1 MKSQI
6 RTSLLLMGG
15 VVCVIQANV
24 AQADGILYFS
34 RDGDSQS
41 SGLYSLDTE
50 NGAANRLGDSG
61 VTSATVGLAEGP
73 NADVL
78 YGSKWAGLLVIN
90 SDGSGWDDRGG
101 VGNEGL
107 AYDLQNDVLYG
118 AINGRFRT
126 IDPATGNIILAL
138 ISPGVDI
145 EGLAYGDGYVYGLAR
160 GETGLYRY
168 DVASEQWGIV
178 GSTEIVWDLAG
189 LAYDSSTQTLYAKG
203 RQSMN
208 LYAINPDTA
217 STSTIGSTGIAEG
230 GGLAFVVPEPTTALL
245 LVIGGLV
252 ALRRRLA

>member
-1 MKSQI
+1 MKSRI
-6 RTSLLLMGG
+6 RTSLLLIGG
-15 VVCVIQANV
+15 VVCVIQAGV

-34 RDGDSQS
+34 RDGDSET

-50 NGAANRLGDSG
+50 NGAATRLGVSG
-61 VTSATVGLAEGP
+61 VTSATVGLAEGR

-78 YGSKWAGLLVIN
+78 YGSKWAGLLEIN

-107 AYDLQNDVLYG
+107 AYDVENEVLYG

-145 EGLAYGDGYVYGLAR
+145 EGLAYADGYVYGLAR
-160 GETGLYRY
+160 GEMGLYRY
-168 DVASEQWGIV
+168 DVAEKEWMVV
-178 GSTEIVWDLAG
+178 GSTGILWDLVG
-189 LAYDSSTQTLYAKG
+189 LGYDSSTQTLYAKG

-208 LYAINPDTA
+208 LYAINPGTA
-217 STSTIGSTGIAEG
+217 STRTIGSTGIAEG
-230 GGLAFVVPEPTTALL
+230 GGLAFVVPEPTTVVLL
-245 LVIGGLV
+245 AFGGFA
-252 ALRRRLA
+252 ALRRRLN